1 MLQAVKALS
10 ANSSVDVELHAPR
23 GQKGKHIVS
32 LSLAYSGKVSG
43 IGKLIGRKSK
53 GQGQRQSQ
61 HRKRKGQSEEVDEKK
76 ANDDET
82 GMARSLHLQNLREKY
97 AKVQLSELR
106 TAANDFFEIPENA
119 ALVFNDLSTGRGII
133 LSKSLS
139 EALAVWNANAA
150 MRQQKWETKVL
161 NRCIAA
167 LLRQSSASTGD
178 DIDEAVKHANIL
190 WQMGMVDSFYPL
202 ICF

>member
-10 ANSSVDVELHAPR
+10 ANSSVDVELHPP
-23 GQKGKHIVS
+23 GSKGKAYRIS

-82 GMARSLHLQNLREKY
+82 GMARSLHPPKLERKY
-97 AKVQLSELR
+97 AKVRSCPNFEQLR
-106 TAANDFFEIPENA
+106 TTF
-119 ALVFNDLSTGRGII
+119 
-133 LSKSLS
+133 SKFLK
-139 EALAVWNANAA
+139 
-150 MRQQKWETKVL
+150 M
-161 NRCIAA
+161 
-167 LLRQSSASTGD
+167 LR
-178 DIDEAVKHANIL
+178 
-190 WQMGMVDSFYPL
+190 
-202 ICF
+202 